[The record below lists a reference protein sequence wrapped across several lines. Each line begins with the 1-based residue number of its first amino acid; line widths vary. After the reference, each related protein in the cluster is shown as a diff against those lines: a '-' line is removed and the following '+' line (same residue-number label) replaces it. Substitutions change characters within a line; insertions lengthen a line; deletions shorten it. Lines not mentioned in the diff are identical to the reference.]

1 MVLTKNPKET
11 ILRDCIKC
19 EESIERDNK
28 LHCKIKIKDLNLP
41 FTCYSEVTVKR
52 KCGYFREKR

>member
-1 MVLTKNPKET
+1 MSAKPKET
-11 ILRDCIKC
+11 ILRDCSKC

-52 KCGYFREKR
+52 ECGYFREINK